1 MFLSLVLACTPDE
14 DVIDTE
20 ADADTDTDADTDSD
34 TDADTD
40 TDSDS
45 DTDAD
50 TDTDTDVDTTGER
63 VSLDGEV
70 TWAVDF
76 GETSEAAGL
85 VDCAYTRHYSGGEDR
100 SAPWMCPGCEA
111 VFQLDVELVAGR
123 EDCYDNVS
131 TTEPVATEY
140 IGYGDG
146 VWYRS
151 SGGWLTER
159 GPATLD
165 GDTLTISQAVTAEES
180 GGDFSFDI
188 GGTLTF
194 GMEPGDPYR
203 GYYPPD
209 SYACGWP
216 KADPA
221 PYSGDYVGTIGELLP
236 DGVFD
241 DVCEEPVRLHDFA
254 GTYLVIDVSAMDC
267 GPCQSAAAGEEAF
280 VAAMADA
287 GAVTQVIT
295 LLAPSLSDTAGTP
308 TTEELQAWIEEFELE
323 GPVLADR
330 VWGLSVIGLQIPDD
344 FGYPAFLLVNPEME
358 IIDVQIGFSD
368 WSSIEATILADA
380 GM

>member
-1 MFLSLVLACTPDE
+1 MFLFLALACTPDE
-14 DVIDTE
+14 APVDTNTD
-20 ADADTDTDADTDSD
+20 ADADTDTD
-34 TDADTD
+34 TD
-40 TDSDS
+40 T

-50 TDTDTDVDTTGER
+50 TDTDTDADTDADTDTDTPNER
-63 VSLDGEV
+63 VTLDGEV

-76 GETSEAAGL
+76 GAASEASGL
-85 VDCAYTRHYSGGEDR
+85 TDCSYTRHYSGAEDR
-100 SAPWMCPGCEA
+100 SAPWMCPGCDA

-159 GPATLD
+159 GPAILD
-165 GDTLTISQAVTAEES
+165 ANTLTIAQSVTPEES
-180 GGDFSFDI
+180 GGDFGFEI
-188 GGTLTF
+188 GGTLEF
-194 GMEPGDPYR
+194 GAEAGDPYR
-203 GYYPPD
+203 GYYPPET
-209 SYACGWP
+209 YACGWP

-221 PYSGDYVGTIGELLP
+221 PYTGDYVGTIGALLP

-267 GPCQSAAAGEEAF
+267 GPCQSAASGEEAF
-280 VAAMADA
+280 VATMEDA
-287 GAVTQVIT
+287 GAPTQVIT

-308 TTEELQAWIEEFELE
+308 TTAELEAWIAEFELE

-330 VWGLSVIGLQIPDD
+330 VWGLSVIGLQMPDD
-344 FGYPAFLLVNPEME
+344 FGYPAFLVVNPDLE

-368 WSSIEATILADA
+368 WSSIEATILTDA
-380 GM
+380 GL